1 MRNEKIKAL
10 RKPGNIQT
18 ACSDQANQLCPN
30 KHQGK
35 LQKKRES
42 AHSAHKAA
50 LHFRLNWSIYP
61 HWNVFT
67 NTILLYSNGVFIGR
81 YISLI

>member
-35 LQKKRES
+35 LQKTGES

-50 LHFRLNWSIYP
+50 LHFRLN
-61 HWNVFT
+61 
-67 NTILLYSNGVFIGR
+67 
-81 YISLI
+81 